1 MLINGLVMKVFL
13 AIGFVCFSMLCFFSQ
28 SVSENQLLWKITG
41 KKLKKPSYIFGTFHS
56 NDPRVFRFSDSTYN
70 ALMNADALVIEA
82 DMASLFSRTDT
93 RLSKPYL
100 MYDASGNPYTTN
112 SKATKTRYGNEDGR
126 PQFLDLYLQLLAFNS
141 GKKVFALESIEEQL
155 HIFDLFKAQSKIPGA
170 SAVEAVSQ
178 EKIISAYIAGD
189 ITKIRDFLKYQLAK
203 KKDAYQWIISDRNLV
218 MVDGI
223 DTLCKKN
230 SLFIAIGAAHLS
242 GPEGVINQL
251 RERGYNVKQ
260 VKATFSKAP
269 IASAISL
276 SEQNYFEYSDS
287 DARFSVV
294 FGGKPLITESSYH
307 KEVVYQELGQGNS
320 YVIETSALTS
330 GFDLKS
336 YVNAVFNNPIKS
348 AISKIELDNGIEAYE
363 GLSVTFGAG
372 LSWRRIFVYQ
382 NKLYNLSCFGGN
394 KFMSSDRPKR
404 FFDKI
409 ILF

>member
-1 MLINGLVMKVFL
+1 MLINGLGMKVFL
-13 AIGFVCFSMLCFFSQ
+13 AIGFVCFSMLCCFSQ

-70 ALMNADALVIEA
+70 ALMYADALVIEA

-126 PQFLDLYLQLLAFNS
+126 PQFLDLYLQLLACNS

-155 HIFDLFKAQSKIPGA
+155 HIFDLLKAQSKMPGA

-260 VKATFSKAP
+260 VKATFNSNGKQYYIEDSLQKFMNTMPNSQTSIFDLLKNELRESKKINTNLSAP
-269 IASAISL
+269 VIQMKLKKNINVSRKNFKPKYRVNRGITSKLFDYDEHAL
-276 SEQNYFEYSDS
+276 SDNNHEYRKKHDS
-287 DARFSVV
+287 PKKYTLKS
-294 FGGKPLITESSYH
+294 K
-307 KEVVYQELGQGNS
+307 QGNK
-320 YVIETSALTS
+320 YT
-330 GFDLKS
+330 
-336 YVNAVFNNPIKS
+336 
-348 AISKIELDNGIEAYE
+348 
-363 GLSVTFGAG
+363 
-372 LSWRRIFVYQ
+372 RR
-382 NKLYNLSCFGGN
+382 NK
-394 KFMSSDRPKR
+394 
-404 FFDKI
+404 
-409 ILF
+409 